1 MNASKIKQQV
11 WALTEKL
18 RGKMDANDFKDI
30 LLPLMLYKEMG
41 KLDMDYFFPN
51 YPWQASVDKCKQ
63 GTMTID
69 DWEKM
74 MVDFDTQALKRGG
87 EQDLTGVFFD
97 MGINLK
103 KLGKTAKE
111 RENLLDE
118 IVLALDGLDFK
129 DDAGNDVLGDVYEFL
144 LAKFSTNAGKGGE
157 FYTPQQVSRVVAQI
171 ATAGIDKQKTLK
183 VYDPTMGSGSLLLGV
198 AKEVPNEVIFH
209 GQELNQTTFNLAR
222 INVLTRGVPLDHSL
236 LTDGDTLERDALGI
250 QKMDVIVANPP
261 YSVKWKD
268 KSHADDPR
276 FKDYALAPASKGDY
290 AFILHSLYHLA
301 DHGQM
306 AVVLPHGVLFRGAKE
321 GKIRQQLIE
330 ENLLDAV
337 IGLPANIFASTQI
350 PTAILVFKKNRERT
364 DVLFI
369 DASKEFEKDK
379 KQNRLRDEDVQKIV
393 DTYAKRQDVDK
404 YAHVATLDEIKE
416 NDYNLNIPR
425 YVDTFEPEP
434 VKSLGTIMDDL
445 ESIYQET
452 QKQNAALMKMIG
464 ELTVTDDDPEVAAD
478 LDRMKRDLSKLL
490 GGTPWEQQ

>member
-1 MNASKIKQQV
+1 MKTSEIKQQV

-18 RGKMDANDFKDI
+18 RGKMDANDFKDY
-30 LLPLMLYKEMG
+30 LLPLMLYKELAV
-41 KLDMDYFFPN
+41 LDVAWAFPE
-51 YPWQASVDKCKQ
+51 YPWQTTVDNCKQ
-63 GTMTID
+63 GTMKLK
-69 DWEKM
+69 DWEQM
-74 MVDFDTQALKRGG
+74 IADFDEQAQKREN
-87 EQDLTGVFFD
+87 EQDLTGVFSD
-97 MGINLK
+97 MNLASK
-103 KLGKTAKE
+103 KLGKSEAE
-111 RENLLDE
+111 RENLLNE
-118 IVLALDGLDFK
+118 IVVALSELEFK
-129 DDAGNDVLGDVYEFL
+129 DDQDNDVLGDVYEFL
-144 LAKFSTNAGKGGE
+144 LAKFSTTAGKGGE

-171 ATAGIDKQKTLK
+171 ATAGIDSDKTLNA
-183 VYDPTMGSGSLLLGV
+183 YDPTMGSGSLLLGV
-198 AKEVPNEVIFH
+198 AKEITNPVIFH
-209 GQELNQTTFNLAR
+209 GQEMNPTTYNLAR
-222 INVLTRGVPLDHSL
+222 INVLTRGIPLKDIDL
-236 LTDGDTLERDALGI
+236 YNGDTLEDDYLDNR
-250 QKMDVIVANPP
+250 KMDVIVANPP

-369 DASKEFEKDK
+369 DASKGFEKDK

-490 GGTPWEQQ
+490 GGNTWERQ